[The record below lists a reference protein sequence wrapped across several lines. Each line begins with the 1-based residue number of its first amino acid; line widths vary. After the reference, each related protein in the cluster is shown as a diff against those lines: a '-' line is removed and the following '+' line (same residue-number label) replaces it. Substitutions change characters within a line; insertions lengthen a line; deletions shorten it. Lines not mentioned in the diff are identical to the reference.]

1 MKFITA
7 PSTASPA
14 GPYSPAVQAGKL
26 LFVSGQIPLASDGSV
41 AGEDIAAQ
49 TRQVF
54 ANLKAV
60 LAQAGAGLANIA
72 KTTVFLK
79 DLDDFAAMNAIYA
92 DEFGLHRPARST
104 VQVAKLPRDVRVEIE
119 AIAVLA

>member
-1 MKFITA
+1 MKIIA
-7 PSTASPA
+7 ASSVASPA
-14 GPYSPAVQAGKL
+14 GPYSPAVQSGGL
-26 LFVSGQIPLASDGSV
+26 LLVSGQIPLAADGSV

-60 LAQAGAGLANIA
+60 LAQAGTGLTRVV
-72 KTTVFLK
+72 KTTVFLR
-79 DLDDFAAMNAIYA
+79 DLDDFVAMNAIYA
-92 DEFGLHRPARST
+92 DEFGDHRPARST

-119 AIAVLA
+119 AIAVVD